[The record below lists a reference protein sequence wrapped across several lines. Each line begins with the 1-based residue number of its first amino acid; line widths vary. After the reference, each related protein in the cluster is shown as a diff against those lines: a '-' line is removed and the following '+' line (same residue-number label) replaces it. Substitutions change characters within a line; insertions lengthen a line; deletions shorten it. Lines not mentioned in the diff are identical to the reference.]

1 MKEQEVKKRHAIG
14 SEQNSLDSDM
24 ETMKQWADES
34 RQKEASKSTDSK
46 QNTVEHKPISKKQK
60 EAENKENEKKSV
72 KTVGNASTPKKEAS
86 KSTSQSKSS
95 SQSKLTKPQSTSTKK
110 QRSTQSPVKHP
121 KGAAKKPNY
130 LLWVTIGVIA
140 IPCLIL
146 LYIFLGSRENSSEPV
161 EGSRFKNALDP
172 KITEEDLKELE
183 SSLTFEGA
191 EAVEINLKSATLRI
205 NINAKDDLKQDA
217 IQKLMNDAYAKVNEK
232 LPVDKYF
239 TNKKD
244 GDKVVKMYDLEIS
257 AYNYIPKN
265 EEEKKSQIHLSKVKN
280 SSAEQPV
287 DDVLSTPKDKQSAE
301 EILNPDTS
309 NPPTNDNKQQTEG
322 E

>member
-14 SEQNSLDSDM
+14 SETNSLDSDM
-24 ETMKQWADES
+24 KTMKQWADES
-34 RQKEASKSTDSK
+34 RQKEAFKSTNSK
-46 QNTVEHKPISKKQK
+46 QSTVENKLTSKKQK
-60 EAENKENEKKSV
+60 TVENKENEKKSV
-72 KTVGNASTPKKEAS
+72 KPVGHASTPKKEAT
-86 KSTSQSKSS
+86 KST
-95 SQSKLTKPQSTSTKK
+95 SQSKLTKPQPTPTKK
-110 QRSTQSPVKHP
+110 PRSNQSPANHS
-121 KGAAKKPNY
+121 KGTAKKPNY

-161 EGSRFKNALDP
+161 VGSRFKNALDP
-172 KITEEDLKELE
+172 KITEEDLKGLE
-183 SSLTFEGA
+183 SSLVFDGA

-217 IQKLMNDAYAKVNEK
+217 IQKLMNDAYAKVTEK

-244 GDKVVKMYDLEIS
+244 GDKVIKMYDLEIS
-257 AYNYIPKN
+257 AYNYIPKKD
-265 EEEKKSQIHLSKVKN
+265 EEKKGQIHLSKVKN
-280 SSAEQPV
+280 SSADQPV
-287 DDVLSTPKDKQSAE
+287 DDILSTPKDKQSAE